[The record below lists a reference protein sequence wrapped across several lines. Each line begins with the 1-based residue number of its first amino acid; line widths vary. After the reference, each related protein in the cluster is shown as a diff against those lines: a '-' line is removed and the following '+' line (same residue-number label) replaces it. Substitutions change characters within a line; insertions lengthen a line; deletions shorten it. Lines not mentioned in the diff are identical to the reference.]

1 MKSEPEKSHWLQKV
15 IGKISQ
21 EVPEVQDHAPVIV
34 EKLATL
40 LLTRLPRKTA
50 AELLTYLPAKYSS
63 LENKFHEEG
72 DRTIGYSD
80 FVEKTFY
87 LIPWNVNE
95 EIAFRVASCFLENI
109 LEEVPPEV
117 RDRVWSQLPTE
128 ILVRMK
134 LNRDDYKRCGKVAA

>member
-1 MKSEPEKSHWLQKV
+1 MKSELENSNWLKKV

-21 EVPEVQDHAPVIV
+21 EVPEVQDHAPMIV
-34 EKLATL
+34 EKLATV

-50 AELLTYLPAKYSS
+50 TELLTYLPAKYSG
-63 LENKFHEEG
+63 LENRFHEEG

-87 LIPWNVNE
+87 LIPWDVDE
-95 EIAFRVASCFLENI
+95 EIAFRVAGCFLENV

-134 LNRDDYKRCGKVAA
+134 LNRDDYRRCGKSAA